1 VKPFLLALMTLSM
14 SSLAEDWPQY
24 LGAGRDAVWREQDVE
39 LDFAKRA
46 PRLVWSVAVGSGY
59 AGPSVANG
67 KVFLMD
73 RQAKAFVAEKR

>member
-1 VKPFLLALMTLSM
+1 MRDEGGVRPFLLAMMTLSTA
-14 SSLAEDWPQY
+14 SLAEDWPQY

-59 AGPSVANG
+59 AGPS
-67 KVFLMD
+67 
-73 RQAKAFVAEKR
+73 